1 MSSPVLRHPA
11 YGVLRKAIVE
21 KTGPLVLVVGS
32 GLSTP
37 AKLPNWAG
45 LRKIVEHQ
53 LDELEYSNN
62 QTGTPYDK
70 GLFAEAHDAVDYW
83 LFFKHAKKALTPA
96 TFKEII
102 RSSLDGSNKP
112 IPPGYTKLLQL
123 KPKGLVTLNLDR
135 FAANAM
141 AAARPGVPV
150 APIYGTELTRKW
162 ALLND
167 ETPFLVYLHGSIDD
181 SQTWVLDQDELKS
194 ITGTQA
200 HGLFLSNLYLQNTVL
215 FVGLS
220 ADDVALS
227 APLLT
232 LRRSGFEPSKL
243 FWLTTRQDLNTQK
256 WAESN
261 NIQILPYAVK
271 SDDDHNDV
279 INEIVEDI
287 GGYRSLD
294 EKKPDPLVGK
304 IRIFPVPENND
315 GPDIVA
321 NLPPEAARK
330 VLSNLISKRLQA
342 NPAQDIYDR
351 FMSFV
356 REYDYPIQTRAFYR
370 SASANNFFDYKLN
383 FPEMGIGNFGTV
395 YQATSPSGSIVAVK
409 VMHNNIL
416 MNEEMLGGFRRGSKS
431 MQILTKNR
439 VENVAHIIES
449 FEMPPT
455 IVMEFISGN
464 SLSEIFDELKNTSWS
479 SKVNMIRDVSVIVD
493 NCHKLVDS
501 VLHRDL
507 KPSNVMIEGYDYS
520 DHTYSRVV
528 VLDFDMS
535 WHKGSSEKDVVFE
548 SRDDFG
554 YLSPEQTDPAGGAQ
568 SRSAKVDSY
577 GLGMTAY
584 AMFGG
589 KHPIPNVP
597 LDPRWADMVA
607 KAAKQNYF
615 GEWKCLPSLLSRA
628 IYEATKVDH
637 AERLEFSS
645 LRNRFEKIATAANA
659 NQSIVPMDIAA
670 EEVLCRVSGSRPYD
684 WSDIADAGASH
695 SVNGSTVKV
704 WVDHDKSKI
713 LVSIEYVA
721 TGAQNY
727 QNRDTLLA
735 DCRTFFAKELSVDEY
750 YIQDISQ
757 RAGYLFVQFSLGGLQ
772 TLGSVEKTVALI
784 QGGLKFINRI

>member
-11 YGVLRKAIVE
+11 YNVLRKAIVE
-21 KTGPLVLVVGS
+21 ETAPLVLVVGS
-32 GLSTP
+32 GLSMP
-37 AKLPNWAG
+37 AKLPNWLG

-53 LDELEYSNN
+53 LDELEYSNIR
-62 QTGTPYDK
+62 TGTSFDK
-70 GLFAEAHDAVDYW
+70 GLFNQAHDTDDYW

-102 RSSLDGSNKP
+102 RSSLDSGSKP
-112 IPPGYTKLLQL
+112 TPPGYTELLKL

-141 AAARPGVPV
+141 AAAKPGLPV

-194 ITGTQA
+194 ITNNQS
-200 HGLFLSNLYLQNTVL
+200 HSLFLSNLYLNNTVL

-220 ADDVALS
+220 ADDIALS
-227 APLLT
+227 APLLS
-232 LRRSGFEPSKL
+232 LNRSGFEPTKL
-243 FWLTTRQDLNTQK
+243 FWLTTRQDIGTQK
-256 WAESN
+256 WAELN
-261 NIQILPYAVK
+261 NIQILPYVAK
-271 SDDDHNDV
+271 NDSDHQSV
-279 INEIVEDI
+279 IYEIVEDI
-287 GGYRSLD
+287 RGFKSLD
-294 EKKPDPLVGK
+294 EKKPDPLVGT
-304 IRIFPVPENND
+304 IRLFPVQTNND
-315 GPDIVA
+315 GPEIVA
-321 NLPPEAARK
+321 DLPPESARK
-330 VLSNLISKRLQA
+330 VLSNLIAKRLQE
-342 NPAQDIYDR
+342 NPAQDVYDR

-370 SASANNFFDYKLN
+370 SSSANSFFDYKLN
-383 FPEMGIGNFGTV
+383 FPAMGTGNFGTV
-395 YQATSPSGSIVAVK
+395 YQATSPQGEIVAVK
-409 VMHNNIL
+409 IMHNNIL
-416 MNEEMLGGFRRGSKS
+416 TNEEMLGGFRRGSKS
-431 MQILTKNR
+431 MQILTRNK
-439 VENVAHIIES
+439 VENVANIIES

-464 SLSEIFDELKNTSWS
+464 SLSEIFDELKSASWV
-479 SKVNMIRDVSVIVD
+479 SKICMIRDVSVIVD

-520 DHTYSRVV
+520 DNTYSRVV

-535 WHKGSSEKDVVFE
+535 WHKGSNEKDVVFE

-584 AMFGG
+584 AIFGG
-589 KHPIPNVP
+589 KHPIPNIP
-597 LDPRWADMVA
+597 LDPRWRDVVV
-607 KAAKQNYF
+607 KASKHNYH
-615 GEWKCLPSLLSRA
+615 GNWKCLPNLLSRA
-628 IYEATKVDH
+628 IYEATKVEH

-645 LRNRFEKIATAANA
+645 LRGRFEKIATAAA
-659 NQSIVPMDIAA
+659 TGQAIVPMDIAA
-670 EEVLCRVSGSRPYD
+670 EEILCRISSKRPYD
-684 WSDIADAGASH
+684 WDDIADAGVTH
-695 SVNGSTVKV
+695 SVNGSTAKV
-704 WVDHDKSKI
+704 WVDHDKAKI
-713 LVSIEYVA
+713 VVSVEYVA

-735 DCRTFFAKELSVDEY
+735 DCRSYFSKELSSAGYSV
-750 YIQDISQ
+750 QDTTQ
-757 RAGYLFVQFSLGGLQ
+757 RAGYLFVQFSLGGPQ
-772 TLGSVEKTVALI
+772 TLATVEKAVALI
-784 QGGLKFINRI
+784 DGGLRFINRI

>member
-1 MSSPVLRHPA
+1 MSPPVLRHPA

-21 KTGPLVLVVGS
+21 ETGPLVLVVGS
-32 GLSTP
+32 GLSMP
-37 AKLPNWAG
+37 AELPNWAG

-70 GLFAEAHDAVDYW
+70 GLFKEAHEANDYW

-96 TFKEII
+96 TFRAII
-102 RSSLDGSNKP
+102 RSNLDSGSKP
-112 IPPGYTKLLQL
+112 TPPGYTNLLKL

-150 APIYGTELTRKW
+150 APIYGTELTKKW

-181 SQTWVLDQDELKS
+181 SQTWVLDQDELRA
-194 ITGTQA
+194 IAGTQA

-220 ADDVALS
+220 ADDIALS

-232 LRRSGFEPSKL
+232 LRRNGFDPPKL
-243 FWLTTRQDLNTQK
+243 FWLTTRQDLTTQK
-256 WAESN
+256 WADSN
-261 NIQILPYAVK
+261 SIQLLPYSVRVGE
-271 SDDDHNDV
+271 DHIAI

-287 GGYRSLD
+287 SRYRSLD
-294 EKKPDPLVGK
+294 EKRPDPLVGK
-304 IRIFPVPENND
+304 VRLFQVPENND

-321 NLPPEAARK
+321 DLPPEAARK
-330 VLSNLISKRLQA
+330 VLSNLIFKKLQESTTE
-342 NPAQDIYDR
+342 NIYSR
-351 FMSFV
+351 FMDFV
-356 REYDYPIQTRAFYR
+356 LEYDYPIQTRAFYR
-370 SASANNFFDYKLN
+370 SPTANTFFDYKLN

-395 YQATSPSGSIVAVK
+395 YQATSPSGTIVALK

-431 MQILTKNR
+431 MQILTKNS
-439 VENVAHIIES
+439 VKNVARIIES

-455 IVMEFISGN
+455 IVMEFVSGN

-479 SKVNMIRDVSVIVD
+479 SKANMVKDISVIVD

-507 KPSNVMIEGYDYS
+507 KPSNVMIEDYDYS
-520 DHTYSRVV
+520 DYSYSRVV

-597 LDPRWADMVA
+597 LDPRWANMVM
-607 KAAKQNYF
+607 KAAKQNYH
-615 GEWKCLPSLLSRA
+615 GDWKCLPNLLSRA
-628 IYEATKVDH
+628 IYEATKVEH

-645 LRNRFEKIATAANA
+645 LRSRFEKIASAANA

-670 EEVLCRVSGSRPYD
+670 EEILCRVAGTRPYD
-684 WSDIADAGASH
+684 WDDIADSGVSY
-695 SVNGSTVKV
+695 SVNGSTLKT
-704 WVDHDKSKI
+704 WFDHNKTKI
-713 LVSIEYVA
+713 VISIEYTS

-735 DCRTFFAKELSVDEY
+735 DCRSYFLRELSADGY
-750 YIQDISQ
+750 LIQDASLK
-757 RAGYLFVQFSLGGLQ
+757 AGYLFVQFSVSGYQTLASVERTVGLIEGGLR
-772 TLGSVEKTVALI
+772 
-784 QGGLKFINRI
+784 FINRM